1 MNIKIYRTSEAA
13 VLPVYKTAGSAGCD
27 LTAFITEPLSVA
39 PQGIVRIPTG
49 LHVAIPLGFEAQVR
63 PRSGM
68 TSRGLIVPIGTV
80 DSDYRGEIHV
90 QLFNLNSFILTIQP
104 GERVAQLVVV
114 PVTRV
119 SWDEVA
125 KLEDLGATARGAGGF
140 GSTGR

>member
-1 MNIKIYRTSEAA
+1 MDIKIYRTSEAA

-27 LTAFITEPLSVA
+27 LTAFLTEPISVA
-39 PQGIVRIPTG
+39 SQGIVRIPTG
-49 LHVAIPLGFEAQVR
+49 LHVAIPIGFEAQVR

-80 DSDYRGEIHV
+80 DSDYRGEVHV
-90 QLFNLNSFILTIQP
+90 QLFNLNPFVVTIQP
-104 GERVAQLVVV
+104 GERIAQFIIA
-114 PVTRV
+114 PVLHV
-119 SWDEVA
+119 SWNDVA